1 MSKTEP
7 VPFAALVLAAGL
19 SRRSGARNKLLA
31 TVDGRPMV
39 RAVAETVLAAGFRP
53 VLAVTGHEREKVRA
67 ALDGLDVGFAQN
79 PDYAEGM
86 ASSIRHGV
94 AALGDDV
101 AGVLIA
107 LGDMPWVTAGTLVA
121 LAQAFDVG
129 AGLDICRP
137 VHAGKPGNPVLF
149 GRRHFAVLMALS
161 GDAGAKGVI
170 KANPDAVVDVPVDD
184 AGVQRDLDVV
194 GPEAD

>member
-1 MSKTEP
+1 MSQDGP
-7 VPFAALVLAAGL
+7 DNFAALVLAAGL
-19 SRRSGARNKLLA
+19 SRRSGTTNKLLA

-39 RAVAETVLAAGFRP
+39 RAVAETVLEAGFRP

-67 ALDGLDVGFAQN
+67 ALGGLDVGFAHN

-94 AALGDDV
+94 AALDDDV

-107 LGDMPWVTAGTLVA
+107 LGDMPWVAAETLVA
-121 LAQAFDVG
+121 LAGAFD
-129 AGLDICRP
+129 AASRLDICRP
-137 VHAGKPGNPVLF
+137 AHAGKPGNPVLF
-149 GRRHFAVLMALS
+149 GRRHFAALMALT
-161 GDAGAKGVI
+161 GDVGAKGVI
-170 KANPDAVVDVPVDD
+170 AANPDSVVDVPVDD
-184 AGVQRDLDVV
+184 TGVQRDLDVV

>member
-1 MSKTEP
+1 MSQNEP
-7 VPFAALVLAAGL
+7 ADFAAVVLAAGL
-19 SRRSGARNKLLA
+19 SRRSGATNKLLA
-31 TVDGRPMV
+31 TVDGQPMV
-39 RAVAETVLAAGFRP
+39 RAVTETVIAAGFRP
-53 VLAVTGHEREKVRA
+53 VLAVTGHEQQKIRA
-67 ALDGLDVGFAQN
+67 ALAGLDVGFAHN

-94 AALGDDV
+94 AALDDDV

-107 LGDMPWVTAGTLVA
+107 LGDMPWVAAGTLEA
-121 LAQAFDVG
+121 LARAFDSG
-129 AGLDICRP
+129 SGRDICRP

-149 GRRHFAVLMALS
+149 GRRHFAALMALA
-161 GDAGAKGVI
+161 GDVGAKGVI
-170 KANPDAVVDVPVDD
+170 AANPDAVVDVPVDD

>member
-1 MSKTEP
+1 MSQDGP
-7 VPFAALVLAAGL
+7 DNFAALVLAAGL
-19 SRRSGARNKLLA
+19 SRRSGTTNKLLA

-39 RAVAETVLAAGFRP
+39 RAVAETVLEAGFRP

-67 ALDGLDVGFAQN
+67 ALGGLDVGFAHN

-94 AALGDDV
+94 AALDDDV

-107 LGDMPWVTAGTLVA
+107 LGDMPWVAAETLVA
-121 LAQAFDVG
+121 LAGAFD
-129 AGLDICRP
+129 AASRLDICRP

-149 GRRHFAVLMALS
+149 GRRHFAALMALT
-161 GDAGAKGVI
+161 GDVGAKGVI
-170 KANPDAVVDVPVDD
+170 AANPDSVVDVPVDD
-184 AGVQRDLDVV
+184 TGVQRDLDVV